1 MKCRTLAF
9 CMLCTGVA
17 AAKPLPPPPPKP
29 AAVAPPPLAMLPSI
43 GRVKVTLSKPQVVI
57 TEDILLPRGEWK
69 GESLDFWVAFGAPGT
84 PRAIDAH
91 LLAVP
96 DGALEA
102 SDTEPGETLTTEREP
117 RRPVSAHP
125 LLGKDTMAGVVV
137 HVKKDLF
144 SKALEPGNMAAL
156 RIRTALDIPADD
168 PSGQKSLV
176 VRLGASRGTPLTL
189 GRIVFGI
196 PKLTKAE
203 AHLCGTD
210 ADPHPL
216 AFTPRMES
224 TEPKIAPVLSTR
236 RTTDDLCLR
245 FAFTD

>member
-1 MKCRTLAF
+1 MKGRTLAL
-9 CMLCTGVA
+9 CMLCASA
-17 AAKPLPPPPPKP
+17 ASAKPAPPPPPRP
-29 AAVAPPPLAMLPSI
+29 AAVPPPPLGMLPSI

-57 TEDILLPRGEWK
+57 TEDILLPRGEWR

-102 SDTEPGETLTTEREP
+102 SDTEVGDALTTDREP

-137 HVKKDLF
+137 HVKKDVLT
-144 SKALEPGNMAAL
+144 KALEAGNMAAL
-156 RIRTALDIPADD
+156 RLRTALDIPADD

-196 PKLTKAE
+196 PKLTKAD
-203 AHLCGTD
+203 AHLCGAE
-210 ADPHPL
+210 ADTHPL
-216 AFTPRMES
+216 AFTPRMDAS
-224 TEPKIAPVLSTR
+224 EPKIAPVLSTR
-236 RTTDDLCLR
+236 HASDDLCLR
-245 FAFTD
+245 FASTD